1 MTTYDDLTQL
11 LRELEGGTGRD
22 CVEDPWGT
30 ALEAWFESVG
40 RMNVRGLFIPSSW
53 QYSPGLGGGIDPD
66 SIWYESCEDATD
78 DALVKFATV
87 LSRYLSKLRLA
98 GEDY

>member
-11 LRELEGGTGRD
+11 LRELD

-30 ALEAWFESVG
+30 ALEAWFESAG

-66 SIWYESCEDATD
+66 SIWYEPCEDATD

-87 LSRYLSKLRLA
+87 LARYLSKLRLA